1 MHKNYICIAV
11 HLIFHHVVYI
21 TSASEHQH
29 TCNKSF
35 IFSWLAEGMHSHWFP
50 CFNWSWLTAT
60 GRHHTQYSS
69 RSINSHTH
77 THTHHISQAE
87 PTDPSEEVSFSFSQV
102 LLYSAQ
108 MKLNTAPYCHT
119 FTVHSL
125 QREGSVDL
133 HVIIFNPHY
142 YWFVSFSTLPFITST
157 AKSFGK
163 CWFHGYH

>member
-1 MHKNYICIAV
+1 MHKNYICIDV

-77 THTHHISQAE
+77 THTHTTYPRQSPQILQKKSVFPPHRCCCIQHKWSLTLP
-87 PTDPSEEVSFSFSQV
+87 PTV
-102 LLYSAQ
+102 
-108 MKLNTAPYCHT
+108 T
-119 FTVHSL
+119 HSL
-125 QREGSVDL
+125 YIHCRGRDQLTYMWSYLFHITIDL
-133 HVIIFNPHY
+133 FLFQHY
-142 YWFVSFSTLPFITST
+142 PL
-157 AKSFGK
+157 
-163 CWFHGYH
+163 